1 MAFRL
6 GSIEPFDA
14 GTGDWSTYKARLEQF
29 LVANDVEGEP
39 KQVATVLTLIGG
51 PTYGLLVN
59 LLAPE
64 EPAKQKL
71 ADIFATLDGHFAP
84 KPLVIAERY
93 RFNKRD
99 QRPGEPLNDYVAEL
113 RRLARHCEFGSNL
126 NEHLR
131 DRLVCGLNNP
141 ATIRKLL
148 AEANLD
154 LKKAIHIAHATE
166 TAARDANELHK
177 ETPVPTHQLRAQSAK
192 FKGRYQTHGHGS
204 KPCYRCGGTD
214 HRQEDGGL
222 AHYVNARGKMMSSRL
237 WVASRARAIADH
249 SQTESGRPFLF
260 TFPFETLKSCCVLG
274 CFSGAG
280 RDRTISFH
288 RLPPINRPRLTKVLH
303 NLRTKRVCGAST
315 SSA

>member
-177 ETPVPTHQLRAQSAK
+177 ETPVPNPSTACTECKVQGSISNPRPRQQAMLSLR
-192 FKGRYQTHGHGS
+192 RHGPS
-204 KPCYRCGGTD
+204 S
-214 HRQEDGGL
+214 GGL
-222 AHYVNARGKMMSSRL
+222 SP
-237 WVASRARAIADH
+237 
-249 SQTESGRPFLF
+249 QE
-260 TFPFETLKSCCVLG
+260 
-274 CFSGAG
+274 
-280 RDRTISFH
+280 
-288 RLPPINRPRLTKVLH
+288 LH
-303 NLRTKRVCGAST
+303 L
-315 SSA
+315 